1 MSEQSGQSR
10 ALHCRQISLSW
21 ACAWY
26 EQMRPVQ
33 RSHRMMPGRQPRKP
47 HSGGRSVRDPCE
59 VLFFFPA
66 GGCTGG
72 TWSKAGSPLAPAS
85 VSRAPAANGDDEP
98 RRIGC
103 REDARKAQWR
113 RSGSFYSGYPPFC
126 FARGRRI
133 RTGEV
138 MMMMMMNLRGQPGSF
153 VTRSR

>member
-103 REDARKAQWR
+103 REDAAQSAMAPER
-113 RSGSFYSGYPPFC
+113 EFLFRLPPVLFC
-126 FARGRRI
+126 PRAPHQDR
-133 RTGEV
+133 
-138 MMMMMMNLRGQPGSF
+138 
-153 VTRSR
+153 